1 MNSVKEK
8 VEKLLLNHSELSSNA
23 AEDGSEELKHWRPK
37 GSKNGVRRWTNPD
50 GTLNEAGKQRYAAM
64 YGKVGKDKTSNK
76 SDDVKNLRRKDGKQ
90 VSKDVDDAI
99 KKLQVKEQ
107 AKKETREKQIQ
118 EDEKAN
124 ADAFDQLTKKLK
136 PTQTEI
142 DANEKPKGKTQ
153 DKQPPENQEEPATK
167 ASPKKVDVAG
177 KLGKASGVAAQT
189 GRTLEDAD
197 RVNTAIAKIKNSKKT
212 KAELKEMD
220 DKQLRDRVNRLNMEQ
235 QYKNLTADRMSDGQQ
250 RVGNVLKVS
259 AAVAATTASA
269 LGIARIFTELLKK

>member
-1 MNSVKEK
+1 MNNEVEKK
-8 VEKLLLNHSELSSNA
+8 VEEVLAHA
-23 AEDGSEELKHWRPK
+23 GVK
-37 GSKNGVRRWTNPD
+37 GMKWGKRRYQNPD
-50 GTLNEAGKQRYAAM
+50 GSLTPEGKKRYGA
-64 YGKVGKDKTSNK
+64 SF
-76 SDDVKNLRRKDGKQ
+76 DDAKKMRRKDGKK
-90 VSKDVDDAI
+90 VSKDVDDVI
-99 KKLQVKEQ
+99 KKLQAKEQ
-107 AKKETREKQIQ
+107 AKKAERDKQIQ

-124 ADAFDQLTKKLK
+124 ANAFDQLTKKLK
-136 PTQTEI
+136 PTQAEI
-142 DANEKPKGKTQ
+142 DANTKPKGKTQ
-153 DKQPPENQEEPATK
+153 DKQPPENPEEPATK
-167 ASPKKVDVAG
+167 DSSKKVDVAG

-197 RVNTAIAKIKNSKKT
+197 RVNTVIAKIKNSKKT